1 MTRASDDVAGMLAF
15 VPWALAHPGAT
26 VTEAAATF
34 GVSEA
39 TIHRWVGTLNFCGLP
54 GLGGGDLIEADI
66 FGDEISVHMA
76 DELKA
81 PMRLTDAEALLLI
94 LAGEAALA
102 ALGSGAD
109 DLRSALDKVR
119 DAAGISATTTV
130 QFADEGAI
138 WRDALRSAITH
149 NRVVRF
155 RYHRRGDD
163 EVTDRQVDPWQ
174 ILVRD
179 GQWYLQAYDHDRDDA
194 RTFRLD
200 RITDLE
206 VTETDRTHPA
216 PQKGMPDPIYQPGE
230 DDLKVELHL
239 APHAR
244 WIAEAVEPTEVEEV
258 GDGALRVVLHTSA
271 TAWLRRLL
279 LSAGAGARVVA
290 PRELADE
297 VRSIARR
304 AADRYETS

>member
-34 GVSEA
+34 GVEDK
-39 TIHRWVGTLNFCGLP
+39 TIRRWVATLNFCGLP

-81 PMRLTDAEALLLI
+81 PMKLTDAEALLLI

-102 ALGSGAD
+102 ALGAGAD
-109 DLRSALDKVR
+109 DLRSALQKVR
-119 DAAGISATTTV
+119 TAAGIAAATTV
-130 QFADEGAI
+130 QLADEVAA
-138 WRDALRSAITH
+138 WREDLRGAITH
-149 NRVVRF
+149 DRVVTF
-155 RYHRRGDD
+155 RYHRRGDED
-163 EVTDRQVDPWQ
+163 VSDRRVDPWQ
-174 ILVRD
+174 LLLRD
-179 GQWYLQAYDHDRDDA
+179 GQWYLQAYDHDREDA

-200 RITDLE
+200 RMTDVAVGDE
-206 VTETDRTHPA
+206 PRSHAA
-216 PQKGMPDPIYQPGE
+216 PPRGLPEPTYEPNE
-230 DDLKVELHL
+230 DDLRVELAL

-244 WIAEAVEPTEVEEV
+244 WVAEAVEPTETEEV
-258 GDGALRVVLHTSA
+258 GDGSMRVVLHTSA

-279 LSAGAGARVVA
+279 LAAGVGARVVEPA
-290 PRELADE
+290 ELAAE
-297 VRSIARR
+297 VVANASK
-304 AADRYETS
+304 AAARYETS